1 MSEIDSV
8 VNKVEFLLCDI
19 VTSFFTGPPRGYIK
33 TPVSLLT
40 FTILSSILTIPSQF
54 YIVGIHRVIIFTIT
68 VVYMSVIITSSV
80 RIDRIEG
87 CIKINIYL

>member
-1 MSEIDSV
+1 MSEVASV

-19 VTSFFTGPPRGYIK
+19 AMSFFTGPPRGYIK
-33 TPVSLLT
+33 TLVSLLT
-40 FTILSSILTIPSQF
+40 FTILSSILTIPCQF
-54 YIVGIHRVIIFTIT
+54 YIVGIHCVIIFTIT
-68 VVYMSVIITSSV
+68 VVYMSVIITGSV